1 MAEAV
6 RFAGM
11 HLENDLV
18 HSSYWS
24 DAPLIRRAS
33 LLLYLVDQGVVNR
46 IGRSGRVAFEAQPDA
61 VNWVL
66 GQPSLIPYL
75 IPTLELLSAIQAD
88 QSRRRSSAQA

>member
-1 MAEAV
+1 MAEAL

-11 HLENDLV
+11 HLENDLI

-24 DAPLIRRAS
+24 TAPLIRRAS
-33 LLLYLVDQGVVNR
+33 LLLYLVDQGVVDR
-46 IGRSGRVAFEAQPDA
+46 STRSGRVAFEAHADA

-66 GQPSLIPYL
+66 GQPSFIPYL

-88 QSRRRSSAQA
+88 QSRRRRSAQA